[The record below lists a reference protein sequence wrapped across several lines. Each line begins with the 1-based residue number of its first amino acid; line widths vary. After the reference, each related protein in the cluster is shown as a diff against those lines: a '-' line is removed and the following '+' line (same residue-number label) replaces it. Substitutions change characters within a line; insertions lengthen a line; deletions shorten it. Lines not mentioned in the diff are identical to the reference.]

1 MQSLCILEMLT
12 KVYIFLLLKF
22 TKYIYIY
29 IYIFSFSHGFLETKW
44 RSKLQGMELE
54 FEVGGGVVTGCVW

>member
-22 TKYIYIY
+22 TNYIYIY
-29 IYIFSFSHGFLETKW
+29 SFSHGFLETKW
-44 RSKLQGMELE
+44 RSKLQGMELG
-54 FEVGGGVVTGCVW
+54 FEVGGGFVTGCVR